1 MSSGM
6 NVQCIPFGLI
16 FDCHWIEPQ
25 GGVGFSFER
34 YLCNNRAQVHV
45 VFKFVTDQGVRE
57 KLLIS

>member
-1 MSSGM
+1 M

-34 YLCNNRAQVHV
+34 YLCNNRAQV
-45 VFKFVTDQGVRE
+45 VFKFVADQGVRE